1 MIAFLPLMSLL
12 LVLGLTGLGWWLAQV
27 NSLARKLGSTM
38 VILMLGLLLANVTTW
53 TPEPSAVSWV
63 NGPLTS
69 LAIAELLLAVELRSV
84 LPDARRLLLPF
95 TTAVAG
101 TLSAVLLVG
110 VLLSGWLGQS
120 WISLAGLFSATF
132 TGGSLNFVSVA
143 RSLEIAPS
151 LLLIATAA
159 DHVAFTAWFLV
170 SLLIGGRGRRQH
182 KAMDTP
188 AVHCSASTPINAFAL
203 PSFQSV
209 LIGLLWGAG
218 VLLISERLVDVL
230 SVLGVDVPSILV
242 LTTVALIAAQ
252 FPQADS
258 RSACYGLGLV
268 LIQPFFAVIGLSS
281 SLGVLFGD
289 GLPVLLY
296 AGLVVLVQAI
306 VVLQARRWFHW
317 PMAEC
322 LVASQAAVGGPSTAL
337 ALAGSLERPN
347 LVLPSVAIGLLG
359 YLLGTYFGLAVSAL
373 LNGLMG

>member
-1 MIAFLPLMSLL
+1 MIAPLPLMSLV

-27 NSLARKLGSTM
+27 NSLARKFGSTM
-38 VILMLGLLLANVTTW
+38 VILILGLLLANVTSW
-53 TPEPSAVSWV
+53 TPKPSAVSWV

-69 LAIAELLLAVELRSV
+69 FAIAELLLAVELRSV

-95 TTAVAG
+95 IAAVAG
-101 TLSAVLLVG
+101 TLVAVLLVG
-110 VLLSGWLGQS
+110 LLLSGWLGQS
-120 WISLAGLFSATF
+120 WISLAGLFGATF

-143 RSLEIAPS
+143 RSLEIPPS

-159 DHVAFTAWFLV
+159 DHVAFTAWFVV
-170 SLLIGGRGRRQH
+170 SLLIGRGGRQH
-182 KAMDTP
+182 RATDTP
-188 AVHCSASTPINAFAL
+188 VLKSSASTPTNAFVM
-203 PSFQSV
+203 PSLREV
-209 LIGLLWGAG
+209 LFGLLWGGA
-218 VLLISERLVDVL
+218 VLLISDRMGGFLRL
-230 SVLGVDVPSILV
+230 LGVDVPSILV

-252 FPQADS
+252 LPRSDS

-281 SLGVLFGD
+281 SLGDLFGD

-306 VVLQARRWFHW
+306 VVLQARRWFRW
-317 PMAEC
+317 PLAEC

-359 YLLGTYFGLAVSAL
+359 YLLGTYVGLAVSAL
-373 LNGLMG
+373 LNGLIA

>member
-1 MIAFLPLMSLL
+1 
-12 LVLGLTGLGWWLAQV
+12 
-27 NSLARKLGSTM
+27 
-38 VILMLGLLLANVTTW
+38 
-53 TPEPSAVSWV
+53 
-63 NGPLTS
+63 
-69 LAIAELLLAVELRSV
+69 
-84 LPDARRLLLPF
+84 
-95 TTAVAG
+95 
-101 TLSAVLLVG
+101 
-110 VLLSGWLGQS
+110 
-120 WISLAGLFSATF
+120 
-132 TGGSLNFVSVA
+132 
-143 RSLEIAPS
+143 
-151 LLLIATAA
+151 
-159 DHVAFTAWFLV
+159 
-170 SLLIGGRGRRQH
+170 
-182 KAMDTP
+182 MDTP

-218 VLLISERLVDVL
+218 VLLISERLVGVL
-230 SVLGVDVPSILV
+230 SAFGVDVPSILV
-242 LTTVALIAAQ
+242 LTSVALIAAQ

-359 YLLGTYFGLAVSAL
+359 YLLGTYLGLAVSAL

>member
-1 MIAFLPLMSLL
+1 MIAFPPLMSLL

-218 VLLISERLVDVL
+218 VLLISERLFDVL

-359 YLLGTYFGLAVSAL
+359 YFLGTYLGLAVSAL

>member
-1 MIAFLPLMSLL
+1 MIAFPPLMSLL

-53 TPEPSAVSWV
+53 TPEPSALSWV

-359 YLLGTYFGLAVSAL
+359 YFLGTYLGLAVSAL

>member
-1 MIAFLPLMSLL
+1 MIGSLPHMSLV

-27 NSLARKLGSTM
+27 NSLARKFGSTM
-38 VILMLGLLLANVTTW
+38 VILILGLLLANVTSW

-69 LAIAELLLAVELRSV
+69 YAIAELLLAVELRSV

-95 TTAVAG
+95 ITAVAG
-101 TLSAVLLVG
+101 TLAAVLLVG
-110 VLLSGWLGQS
+110 LLLSGWLGQS
-120 WISLAGLFSATF
+120 WISLAGLFGATF

-143 RSLEIAPS
+143 RSLEIPPS

-159 DHVAFTAWFLV
+159 DHVAFTAWFVV
-170 SLLIGGRGRRQH
+170 SLLIGRGGRQQRPIE
-182 KAMDTP
+182 ASE
-188 AVHCSASTPINAFAL
+188 ANSSASTPINAFAL
-203 PSFQSV
+203 PSFQAV
-209 LIGLLWGAG
+209 MIGLLWGGG
-218 VLLISERLVDVL
+218 VLLISEGLGGFL
-230 SVLGVDVPSILV
+230 ILLGVDVPPILV

-252 FPQADS
+252 LPRSDS

-281 SLGVLFGD
+281 SLGDLFGD

-306 VVLQARRWFHW
+306 VVLQARRWFRW
-317 PMAEC
+317 PLAES

-347 LVLPSVAIGLLG
+347 LVLPSVAMGLLG
-359 YLLGTYFGLAVSAL
+359 YLLGTYVGLAVSAL
-373 LNGLMG
+373 LNGLIA

>member
-1 MIAFLPLMSLL
+1 MIAFPPLMSLL

-170 SLLIGGRGRRQH
+170 SLLIGRGRRQH
-182 KAMDTP
+182 KAIDTP
-188 AVHCSASTPINAFAL
+188 AGHCSASTPINAFAL

-306 VVLQARRWFHW
+306 VVLQAHRWFHW

-359 YLLGTYFGLAVSAL
+359 YFLGTYLGLAVSAL

>member
-1 MIAFLPLMSLL
+1 MIAFPPLMSLL

-170 SLLIGGRGRRQH
+170 SLLIGRGRRQH
-182 KAMDTP
+182 RAMDTP

-359 YLLGTYFGLAVSAL
+359 YLLGTYLGLAVSAL